1 MKYFTPVAALL
12 LTICGSYIF
21 KDRQYYFICL
31 AIVVAVLIPFVF
43 SLEKASS
50 SSLVLVGALAAL
62 GAVSRVAFSAVPQ
75 LKPMG
80 AIVVVSGICLGAQRG
95 FGVGAVGAFASNMYF
110 GQGPWTPWQMLGM
123 GLVGFFGGLVFGKR
137 RPHILAVCVYGFLAS
152 MLIYGL
158 IMDFSTAVMAYDKPT
173 TGQILT
179 TLSMGVWFNVLHGV
193 STFLFLLIG
202 GRSFIKHMDRIV
214 KKYGI

>member
-12 LTICGSYIF
+12 LTLCGSLIF
-21 KDRQYYFICL
+21 KDRHYYFICL

-43 SLEKASS
+43 SLEKTNSR
-50 SSLVLVGALAAL
+50 SLVLIGALAAL
-62 GAVSRVAFSAVPQ
+62 GTVSRVAFSAVPQ
-75 LKPMG
+75 LKPMA
-80 AIVVVSGICLGAQRG
+80 AIVVVSGICLGARRG
-95 FGVGAVGAFASNMYF
+95 FGVGAVSVFASNMYF

-123 GLVGFFGGLVFGKR
+123 GLVGFFGGLFFGKR
-137 RPHILAVCVYGFLAS
+137 RPGILVICLYGFFAS

-173 TGQILT
+173 IGQLLT
-179 TLSMGVWFNVLHGV
+179 TISLGVWFNILHGV
-193 STFLFLLIG
+193 STFVFLLIG
-202 GRSFIKHMDRIV
+202 GRTFIKHMDRIV